1 MNNEAAW
8 QLHAQAQVLP
18 VEGRAPAPLDLGAI
32 RSRCPRRDT
41 APQGGRLTS
50 PQEAHLDFGP
60 RWHVLRDTAFGAGE
74 GLAHLS
80 LDPAASGD
88 VAQGHILHAGLMDLA
103 TGWAISLVEGY
114 SGTHLWVPVSYSKIT
129 VFAPLPDTV
138 FSHVTLAG
146 GQAAGEARFD
156 ITLCDRDGAVLVQ
169 VDGFAMKRLEGGF
182 AHTTPLDAR
191 EVLFEDAR
199 DTAPQT
205 AAEERLADLVSQ
217 GILAAEGPQ
226 ALRRALALGKPQ
238 VMVTSLPLEGLIAQ
252 ADTPVAAQAP
262 AGQTFERPD
271 LDGSFV
277 APRNGVEEKLAL
289 IWENLLG
296 VSPVGVED
304 SFFDL
309 GGHSLIAVRLFA
321 TVKRELKVDFP
332 ISVLFEAP
340 TIEKLAALIVAQTG
354 DAGSSAD
361 AGQTAAAPI
370 QRFDYL
376 VPLNQSANP
385 NAQPLF
391 VVAGMFGNVLNL
403 RHLAMQF
410 SAERPVYGVQARG
423 LIGDMAP
430 HTRIEDAAADYLSE
444 IRRLQPEGPYLLAGY
459 SGGGITAYEMAQQ
472 LAAAGEEVA
481 TLALLD
487 TPLPVRPTLTAP
499 DKALIKIA
507 ELRSKGP
514 GYLVEWV
521 QNRRAWNAEQ
531 RAGPQADG
539 AGGTE
544 FNNTKIEMAFR
555 TAVGVYQLRP
565 WKGAITLFRP
575 PLDLHWKVSQ
585 GNWVTQEKEYAYAD
599 NQWTPYA
606 PQLQVIE
613 VPGDHESMVLAPS
626 VTVLAQELSE
636 VIAEA
641 LRPATA
647 QATAAE

>member
-1 MNNEAAW
+1 
-8 QLHAQAQVLP
+8 
-18 VEGRAPAPLDLGAI
+18 
-32 RSRCPRRDT
+32 
-41 APQGGRLTS
+41 
-50 PQEAHLDFGP
+50 
-60 RWHVLRDTAFGAGE
+60 
-74 GLAHLS
+74 
-80 LDPAASGD
+80 
-88 VAQGHILHAGLMDLA
+88 
-103 TGWAISLVEGY
+103 
-114 SGTHLWVPVSYSKIT
+114 
-129 VFAPLPDTV
+129 
-138 FSHVTLAG
+138 
-146 GQAAGEARFD
+146 
-156 ITLCDRDGAVLVQ
+156 
-169 VDGFAMKRLEGGF
+169 
-182 AHTTPLDAR
+182 
-191 EVLFEDAR
+191 
-199 DTAPQT
+199 
-205 AAEERLADLVSQ
+205 
-217 GILAAEGPQ
+217 
-226 ALRRALALGKPQ
+226 
-238 VMVTSLPLEGLIAQ
+238 
-252 ADTPVAAQAP
+252 VAAQAP

-361 AGQTAAAPI
+361 AGQTAAAP
-370 QRFDYL
+370 
-376 VPLNQSANP
+376 
-385 NAQPLF
+385 
-391 VVAGMFGNVLNL
+391 NL